1 MKKTNNDFKIDFDA
15 ETLLNEIEKPEI
27 KVKNVNSNE
36 SKVKKTGK
44 AQAQTKLERL
54 TYTIIFDDTELF
66 IKAQMLAK
74 LRKQTMKELFIELT
88 EKEVKQAEKDTEI
101 KKFME
106 EYIKIYKQIKGA

>member
-15 ETLLNEIEKPEI
+15 ETLLNEIEKPET
-27 KVKNVNSNE
+27 KVKKLNSNE

-54 TYTIIFDDTELF
+54 TYTIIFDEAELF

-74 LRKQTMKELFIELT
+74 LIKQTMKELFIELT
-88 EKEVKQAEKDTEI
+88 EREVKQAEKDEEI

>member
-15 ETLLNEIEKPEI
+15 ETLLNEIEKPET
-27 KVKNVNSNE
+27 KVKKLNSNE

-54 TYTIIFDDTELF
+54 TYTIIFDEAELF

-88 EKEVKQAEKDTEI
+88 EREVKQAEKDEEI